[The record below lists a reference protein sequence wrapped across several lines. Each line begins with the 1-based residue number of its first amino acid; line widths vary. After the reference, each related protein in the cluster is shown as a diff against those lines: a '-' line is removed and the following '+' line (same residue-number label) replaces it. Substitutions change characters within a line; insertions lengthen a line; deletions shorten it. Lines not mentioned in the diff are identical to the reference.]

1 MWIEW
6 NNDDS
11 DKNCGERH
19 RPAETARPRCSA
31 TSWQSTSGRTVIVV
45 VLGWDDGRSRWR
57 LATSDGRRWRHDVQL
72 VDDFNDFTDAT
83 LVQQRLA
90 DNKFDHQRRV
100 IRNMLP
106 YLLLII
112 TSDKGGGKC
121 VCPRLS
127 VCLLARLLRNAC
139 MDLDKMLRVD
149 RCRDINELIN
159 FWARSGL

>member
-1 MWIEW
+1 M
-6 NNDDS
+6 
-11 DKNCGERH
+11 
-19 RPAETARPRCSA
+19 
-31 TSWQSTSGRTVIVV
+31 
-45 VLGWDDGRSRWR
+45 
-57 LATSDGRRWRHDVQL
+57 
-72 VDDFNDFTDAT
+72 DDFNDFTDAT

-106 YLLLII
+106 YVLLII

-139 MDLDKMLRVD
+139 MDLDEMLRVD

-159 FWARSGL
+159 F